1 MPYGTRLGGPGV
13 PYGALPGGVA
23 TGVILDRATTASR

>member
-1 MPYGTRLGGPGV
+1 V